1 MKMDK
6 KNYQQVYIEE
16 CKYKIKNK
24 KDDEFIDAKLEL
36 HSGSDSE

>member
-16 CKYKIKNK
+16 CKCKIKKK
-24 KDDEFIDAKLEL
+24 KDAEFIDAELEL
-36 HSGSDSE
+36 HSGSDS

>member
-16 CKYKIKNK
+16 CKYKIKKK
-24 KDDEFIDAKLEL
+24 KDAEFEEKRC
-36 HSGSDSE
+36 